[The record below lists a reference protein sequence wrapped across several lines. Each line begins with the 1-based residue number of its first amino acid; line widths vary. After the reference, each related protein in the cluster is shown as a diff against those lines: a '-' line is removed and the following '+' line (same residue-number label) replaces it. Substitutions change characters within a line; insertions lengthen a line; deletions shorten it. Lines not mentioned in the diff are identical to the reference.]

1 MIEKLNLNIKN
12 LVKLKASF
20 TRLFIL
26 KYTKEVNTYVV
37 NGVATIE
44 KYQVNFSFARW

>member
-12 LVKLKASF
+12 LVRLTISF
-20 TRLFIL
+20 ARLFVL
-26 KYTKEVNTYVV
+26 KYTKEFNTYVV

-44 KYQVNFSFARW
+44 KYQVEFSFARW